1 VTHPVFYI
9 DPESLGAL
17 APGDRFELTGD
28 EGHHAKTV
36 KRLGA
41 GEALDLVDGEGRR
54 IVGTVSEILQD
65 GLAITV
71 EEGPERDPRS
81 PVILVQALAKGDRD
95 LMAVEMATELG
106 VRAIVPWQA
115 DRSIV
120 RWKQDRAAKAHAK
133 WANTTKAAAKQ
144 ARRSL
149 VPDVDH
155 LVSTAQLARAVG
167 PEDSM
172 IVLHEQAGQ
181 SLLAVLDDLQIS
193 RGFSGDGRLFVVVG
207 PEGGIG
213 PEELRSLESVGA
225 RTAVLGHDV
234 LRSSTAGAAAIAV
247 INAVTGLWQ

>member
-1 VTHPVFYI
+1 MTHPVFYI

-36 KRLGA
+36 KRLEP

-54 IVGTVSEILQD
+54 IVGAVSEVLQD

-71 EEGPERDPRS
+71 HEGPELDRRS
-81 PVILVQALAKGDRD
+81 PVVLVQALAKGDRD

-106 VRAIVPWQA
+106 VRAIIPWQA

-133 WANTTKAAAKQ
+133 WVKTTKAAAKQ

-149 VPDVDH
+149 VPDVGH

-172 IVLHEQAGQ
+172 IVLHERAEE
-181 SLLAVLDDLQIS
+181 SLLAVLEDVRAS
-193 RGFSGDGRLFVVVG
+193 RGSSEDGRMYIVVG